1 MTRYILRRLI
11 WSGIVLVGISMI
23 VFVITYVV
31 PADPA
36 HMIAGPRAS
45 REVLDS
51 IRSQLALDQPLPVQY
66 IRYMSNLLHGSL
78 GTSWRTK
85 REVAVIIA
93 ERIPATVQLAVA
105 AILVQLAIGLPVGLV
120 SAVRR
125 GTWSDRLGMM
135 VSLVLVAAPTFW
147 LGLILL
153 YLFAFKLP
161 IFPLGGYG
169 SLAHL
174 ILPAFTLGIAG
185 AAWYARLFRSTVLDV
200 LNADYVRT
208 ARAKGLRENV
218 TLVRHVVPNSI
229 LPVIAMLGMDL
240 GTLLGGVVVVEAVF
254 GWPGLGQ
261 LAWQALQDL
270 DVPIIMGT
278 VLLAGLAMV
287 LINLLTDLSFSIID
301 PRIRYD

>member
-1 MTRYILRRLI
+1 LTRYIVQRLI
-11 WSGIVLVGISMI
+11 WSGVVLLGVSMI

-45 REVLDS
+45 PEVLKS
-51 IRSQLALDQPLPVQY
+51 IRHQLALDQPLPVQY
-66 IRYMSNLLHGSL
+66 VRYMSNLLHGSL

-85 REVAVIIA
+85 REVGVIIA
-93 ERIPATVQLAVA
+93 ERIPATLQLALA
-105 AILVQLAIGLPVGLV
+105 AILVQLLIGLPVGLV

-125 GTWSDRLGMM
+125 GTWPDRLGMIA
-135 VSLVLVAAPTFW
+135 SLVLVAAPTFW

-174 ILPAFTLGIAG
+174 FLPAFTLGIAG

-208 ARAKGLRENV
+208 ARAKGLRESV
-218 TLVRHVVPNSI
+218 MLVRHVVPNSI

-240 GTLLGGVVVVEAVF
+240 GTLLGGVVIVETVF

-261 LAWQALQDL
+261 LAWQALRDL

-301 PRIRYD
+301 PRIRYE

>member
-1 MTRYILRRLI
+1 
-11 WSGIVLVGISMI
+11 
-23 VFVITYVV
+23 
-31 PADPA
+31 
-36 HMIAGPRAS
+36 
-45 REVLDS
+45 
-51 IRSQLALDQPLPVQY
+51 
-66 IRYMSNLLHGSL
+66 MSNLLHGSL

-85 REVAVIIA
+85 REVGVIIA
-93 ERIPATVQLAVA
+93 ERIPATLQLALA
-105 AILVQLAIGLPVGLV
+105 AILVQLLIGLPVGLV

-125 GTWSDRLGMM
+125 GTWPDRLGMIA
-135 VSLVLVAAPTFW
+135 SLVLVAAPTFW

-174 ILPAFTLGIAG
+174 FLPAFTLGIAG

-208 ARAKGLRENV
+208 ARAKGLRESV
-218 TLVRHVVPNSI
+218 MLVRHVVPNSI

-240 GTLLGGVVVVEAVF
+240 GTLLGGVVIVETVF

-261 LAWQALQDL
+261 LAWQALRDL

-301 PRIRYD
+301 PRIRYE

>member
-1 MTRYILRRLI
+1 
-11 WSGIVLVGISMI
+11 MI
-23 VFVITYVV
+23 
-31 PADPA
+31 
-36 HMIAGPRAS
+36 
-45 REVLDS
+45 
-51 IRSQLALDQPLPVQY
+51 
-66 IRYMSNLLHGSL
+66 
-78 GTSWRTK
+78 
-85 REVAVIIA
+85 
-93 ERIPATVQLAVA
+93 
-105 AILVQLAIGLPVGLV
+105 
-120 SAVRR
+120 
-125 GTWSDRLGMM
+125 

-174 ILPAFTLGIAG
+174 FLPAFTLGIAG

-208 ARAKGLRENV
+208 ARAKGLREHV
-218 TLVRHVVPNSI
+218 LLVRHVVPNSI

-240 GTLLGGVVVVEAVF
+240 GTLLGGVVIVETVF

-261 LAWQALQDL
+261 LAWQALRDL

-287 LINLLTDLSFSIID
+287 LINLVTDLSFSIID
-301 PRIRYD
+301 PRIRYE

>member
-1 MTRYILRRLI
+1 LQ
-11 WSGIVLVGISMI
+11 
-23 VFVITYVV
+23 
-31 PADPA
+31 A
-36 HMIAGPRAS
+36 
-45 REVLDS
+45 
-51 IRSQLALDQPLPVQY
+51 IRQQLALDQPLPVQY
-66 IRYMSNLLHGSL
+66 GRYMSNLIRGSL
-78 GTSWRTK
+78 GTSWRSK

-93 ERIPATVQLAVA
+93 ERIPATVQLALA
-105 AILVQLAIGLPVGLV
+105 AILVQLVIGLPVGLV

-135 VSLVLVAAPTFW
+135 ISLTLVAAPTFW

-153 YLFAFKLP
+153 YFFAFKLSL
-161 IFPLGGYG
+161 FPLGGYG
-169 SLAHL
+169 TPAHV

-200 LNADYVRT
+200 LSADYVRT
-208 ARAKGLRENV
+208 ARAKGLGESV

-229 LPVIAMLGMDL
+229 LPIIAMLGMDL

-261 LAWQALQDL
+261 LAWQALRDL
-270 DVPIIMGT
+270 DVPIVMGT

-287 LINLLTDLSFSIID
+287 FINLLTDLSFAIID
-301 PRIRYD
+301 PRIRYE

>member
-1 MTRYILRRLI
+1 LTRYILRRLI

>member
-1 MTRYILRRLI
+1 
-11 WSGIVLVGISMI
+11 
-23 VFVITYVV
+23 
-31 PADPA
+31 
-36 HMIAGPRAS
+36 
-45 REVLDS
+45 
-51 IRSQLALDQPLPVQY
+51 
-66 IRYMSNLLHGSL
+66 LL
-78 GTSWRTK
+78 
-85 REVAVIIA
+85 
-93 ERIPATVQLAVA
+93 
-105 AILVQLAIGLPVGLV
+105 IGLPVGLV

-125 GTWSDRLGMM
+125 GTWADRLGMI

-153 YLFAFKLP
+153 YLFAFKFS

-169 SLAHL
+169 SPAHL
-174 ILPAFTLGIAG
+174 FLPAFTLGIAG

-208 ARAKGLRENV
+208 ARAKGLRERV
-218 TLVRHVVPNSI
+218 TLMRHVVPNSI
-229 LPVIAMLGMDL
+229 LPVIAMIGMDL
-240 GTLLGGVVVVEAVF
+240 GTLLGGVVIVETVF

-261 LAWQALQDL
+261 LAWQALRDL